1 MLTLMA
7 VHAHPDDEVIST
19 GGVLAKAAAAGIRTV
34 LVTCTD
40 GSAGDGPG
48 GIKPIDPAH
57 DPAAVAATRRAEL
70 VRSCTILGVSHLEML
85 DHPDSGIPEWPTAR
99 SDRAFSNLAVEDVRP
114 GLDALLQRYR
124 PDVLIT
130 YDENGN
136 SGHPDHKMTHRVAM
150 ASVAALADTGVPRR
164 VYWAA
169 IPRSSLEQGRAALE
183 AAGMDPNQMPDPSM
197 GTPDQAL
204 AARVDVS
211 AHAQQKRDALA
222 AHASQS
228 DGAFL
233 LGLSTDL
240 STQIFSQ
247 ETFVQ
252 AVPPWTGGQPVTDLF
267 HGLEDGAG
275 QLRAR

>member
-1 MLTLMA
+1 MA

-48 GIKPIDPAH
+48 GIKPTDPAH

-70 VRSCTILGVSHLEML
+70 RRSCAILGISDLEML
-85 DHPDSGIPEWPTAR
+85 DYPDSGIPDWPSAR
-99 SDRAFSNLAVEDVRP
+99 SPQAFSNLAVDDVRP
-114 GLDALLQRYR
+114 RLDALLQRYR

-136 SGHPDHKMTHRVAM
+136 SGHADHKMTHRVAM

-164 VYWAA
+164 VFWAA
-169 IPRSSLEQGRAALE
+169 IPRSSLERGRAAME
-183 AAGMDPNQMPDPSM
+183 AAGMDPTQMPDPSM
-197 GTPDQAL
+197 GTPDEAL
-204 AARVDVS
+204 AARVDVT
-211 AHAQQKRDALA
+211 AEAQQKRDALT

-228 DGAFL
+228 DGTFL
-233 LGLSTDL
+233 LGLSAEL
-240 STQIFSQ
+240 SATVFSQ

-252 AVPPWTGGQPVTDLF
+252 AVPPWTGGETATDLF
-267 HGLEDGAG
+267 DGLTPHT
-275 QLRAR
+275 R

>member
-1 MLTLMA
+1 MA

-48 GIKPIDPAH
+48 GIKPTNPAH

-70 VRSCTILGVSHLEML
+70 RRSCAILGICDLEML
-85 DHPDSGIPEWPTAR
+85 DYPDSGIPEWPTAR
-99 SDRAFSNLAVEDVRP
+99 SPQAFSNLAVDDVRP
-114 GLDALLQRYR
+114 RLDALLQRYR
-124 PDVLIT
+124 PDVLVT

-136 SGHPDHKMTHRVAM
+136 SGHADHKMTHRVAM
-150 ASVAALADTGVPRR
+150 ASIAALADTGIPRR

-169 IPRSSLEQGRAALE
+169 IPRSSLERGRAAME
-183 AAGMDPNQMPDPSM
+183 AAGMDPTQVPDPSM
-197 GTPDQAL
+197 GTPDEAL
-204 AARVDVS
+204 AARVDVT
-211 AHAQQKRDALA
+211 AQAQQKRDALS

-228 DGAFL
+228 DGTFL
-233 LGLSTDL
+233 LGLSAEL
-240 STQIFSQ
+240 SATIFSQ

-252 AVPPWTGGQPVTDLF
+252 AVPPWSGGEPTADLF
-267 HGLEDGAG
+267 DGLTPDT
-275 QLRAR
+275 R